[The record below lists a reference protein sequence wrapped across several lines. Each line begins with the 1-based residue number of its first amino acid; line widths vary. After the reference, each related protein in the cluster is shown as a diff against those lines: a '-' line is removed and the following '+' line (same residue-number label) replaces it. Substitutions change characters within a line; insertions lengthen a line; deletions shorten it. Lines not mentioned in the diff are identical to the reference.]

1 MDMHANKNNSSFM
14 RQRGLSL
21 VELMISLT
29 LTSIL
34 MAGLV
39 EVYVGVRSAETSQRG
54 LSRIQE
60 SGRFALYYLSESTQ
74 MAGYYGCLSGVSAD
88 DINNTLHAPPLSL
101 EPEKSI
107 QGWEATNTAPG
118 DINNSID
125 GVAVVSTNGGG
136 WVTSGGN
143 VLEATSAVPGTDII
157 RLWGSADEV
166 DINSI
171 APGAATV
178 VNTEVFDV
186 ENEEILLLSDCE
198 HADLVQ
204 ACNVQQIGNPGTLN
218 LTLSAGCDPGNIPS
232 MTLGV
237 DNEGKVSRL
246 TGTLYY
252 IGKRDDDASNP
263 PSLFQRR
270 LSATGVLG
278 PAEELVEGIANMQV
292 LYGENLDNDSR
303 SAADAYL
310 PANLVTD
317 WNNVVSVR
325 ISLLIESLEDFLA
338 SSPQAYT
345 FNGVVYDG
353 SGGNGALPDDR
364 RRRRVFTTTL
374 SLRNKVL

>member
-1 MDMHANKNNSSFM
+1 MHLSNDKSPM

-34 MAGLV
+34 MAGLI
-39 EVYVGVRSAETSQRG
+39 EVYVGVRSAETSQQG

-74 MAGYYGCLSGVSAD
+74 MAGYLGCLSGISAA
-88 DINNTLHAPPLSL
+88 DINNTLDGPPPSF

-107 QGWEATNTAPG
+107 QGWEAVNTAPG
-118 DINNSID
+118 DISNSSD
-125 GVAVVSTNGGG
+125 GIAVVSTNGGG
-136 WVTSGGN
+136 WVTSDGN
-143 VLEATSAVPGTDII
+143 VLEATFAVPGTDVL
-157 RLWGSADEV
+157 RLWGSADEF

-171 APGAATV
+171 SPGAATV

-186 ENEEILLLSDCE
+186 EDEEILLLSDCE
-198 HADLVQ
+198 SADLVQ
-204 ACNVQQIGNPGTLN
+204 ACNVQQVGNPATLN
-218 LTLSAGCDPGNIPS
+218 LTLSAGCDPGNIPNMS
-232 MTLGV
+232 LGV
-237 DNEGKVSRL
+237 GNDGKVSRL

-252 IGKRDDDASNP
+252 IGKRDNDASNP
-263 PSLFQRR
+263 PALFQRR

-278 PAEELVEGIANMQV
+278 PPQELIESIANMQV
-292 LYGENLDNDSR
+292 LYGETLDNDNQNSV
-303 SAADAYL
+303 DAYL

-325 ISLLIESLEDFLA
+325 ITLLVESIENFLT

-345 FNGVVYDG
+345 FNGVTYDG